1 MVISDTSALKN
12 SQQIHFYLL
21 CHTLVD
27 LNDQNLL
34 KDEFSSNGQEEAVP
48 ETTSGVGFT
57 LSAEQQDEDLTEPTL
72 QPYSPELIPESSP
85 EPSSEPSQEPSPET
99 SPEPSP
105 ESSPEPTPESSP
117 EPSPESVTGQSLTET
132 TPWHHEPTQSDAESS
147 TFYTISAE
155 LTTENTGMWEV
166 LHLSFPTHNTMS

>member
-48 ETTSGVGFT
+48 ETTSGLGFT
-57 LSAEQQDEDLTEPTL
+57 PSAEQQDEDLTEPTL

-85 EPSSEPSQEPSPET
+85 EPSSEPSQEPSPE
-99 SPEPSP
+99 
-105 ESSPEPTPESSP
+105 SSPEPTPES
-117 EPSPESVTGQSLTET
+117 SPESVTGQSLTET